1 MTSAKI
7 FDFTSMLTMLHEVI
21 SNGHQNFNVSYKS
34 KMQSSQFFETKKC
47 NIVCILQLYCIEVQS
62 VRNILQNN
70 SEQEW
75 ILIHFPWLVDKLYTE
90 CIVFMYVR
98 ITCNKKMKL
107 TKIDCKIYMYL
118 HDNYHVLFFFKFQCE
133 RKTNIM
139 ILMIFFLD

>member
-1 MTSAKI
+1 
-7 FDFTSMLTMLHEVI
+7 MLHEVI

-34 KMQSSQFFETKKC
+34 KMQSSKFFETKKC

-75 ILIHFPWLVDKLYTE
+75 ILIHFRWLVDKLYTE

-98 ITCNKKMKL
+98 ITCNKTMKL
-107 TKIDCKIYMYL
+107 TKIDCNIYL
-118 HDNYHVLFFFKFQCE
+118 HDNYHVLFFWKFQCE

-139 ILMIFFLD
+139 ILLIFFFFRLNGNCITAMK

>member
-1 MTSAKI
+1 MGTKI
-7 FDFTSMLTMLHEVI
+7 LMSVI
-21 SNGHQNFNVSYKS
+21 
-34 KMQSSQFFETKKC
+34 SSQFFETKKC

-75 ILIHFPWLVDKLYTE
+75 ILIHFRWLVDKLYTE

-107 TKIDCKIYMYL
+107 TKIDCNIYL
-118 HDNYHVLFFFKFQCE
+118 HDNYHVLFFFEISMWKE
-133 RKTNIM
+133 NKYYDSID
-139 ILMIFFLD
+139 FFF

>member
-1 MTSAKI
+1 
-7 FDFTSMLTMLHEVI
+7 MLHEVI

-75 ILIHFPWLVDKLYTE
+75 ILIHFRWLVDKLYTE

-118 HDNYHVLFFFKFQCE
+118 HDNYHVLFFFQISMWKE
-133 RKTNIM
+133 NKYYDSND
-139 ILMIFFLD
+139 FFFRLNGNCITAMK

>member
-1 MTSAKI
+1 MTWAKI
-7 FDFTSMLTMLHEVI
+7 FNFTSMLSAVLHEGKT
-21 SNGHQNFNVSYKS
+21 NGHQHFSVSYKS
-34 KMQSSQFFETKKC
+34 KIQSLQCFETKKC

-98 ITCNKKMKL
+98 ITCNKKNEINKNRL
-107 TKIDCKIYMYL
+107 
-118 HDNYHVLFFFKFQCE
+118 
-133 RKTNIM
+133 
-139 ILMIFFLD
+139 

>member
-7 FDFTSMLTMLHEVI
+7 FNFTSMLTMLHEVI

-118 HDNYHVLFFFKFQCE
+118 HDNYHVLFFSSNFNVKGKQ
-133 RKTNIM
+133 
-139 ILMIFFLD
+139 ILWF

>member
-7 FDFTSMLTMLHEVI
+7 FNFTSMLTMLHEVI

-75 ILIHFPWLVDKLYTE
+75 ILIHFPWLVDKLYNE

-98 ITCNKKMKL
+98 ITCNKKNEINKNRL
-107 TKIDCKIYMYL
+107 
-118 HDNYHVLFFFKFQCE
+118 
-133 RKTNIM
+133 
-139 ILMIFFLD
+139 

>member
-1 MTSAKI
+1 
-7 FDFTSMLTMLHEVI
+7 
-21 SNGHQNFNVSYKS
+21 
-34 KMQSSQFFETKKC
+34 MQSSTFFETKKC

-75 ILIHFPWLVDKLYTE
+75 IPIHFRWLVDKLYTE

-107 TKIDCKIYMYL
+107 TKIDCNIYL
-118 HDNYHVLFFFKFQCE
+118 HDNYHDLFLEISMWKENKYYDSIDFFFRLNGNCITAMK
-133 RKTNIM
+133 
-139 ILMIFFLD
+139 

>member
-1 MTSAKI
+1 MKVYYEKNILYHVPVSNFYDLECSLGRWRGIVMTSAKI
-7 FDFTSMLTMLHEVI
+7 FNFTSMLTMLHEVI

-62 VRNILQNN
+62 VKNILQNN

-98 ITCNKKMKL
+98 ITCNKKNEINKNRL
-107 TKIDCKIYMYL
+107 
-118 HDNYHVLFFFKFQCE
+118 
-133 RKTNIM
+133 
-139 ILMIFFLD
+139 